1 MASKRTGLAPVVAT
15 TLCCVNAIARPL
27 VAALLLCHDPD
38 RAASRRV
45 RSRGCSG
52 DRSFCRGTVIA
63 FEDTLRWAVADR
75 LRAHP
80 RRQLALDG
88 RRHAAVAIVLVDSD
102 VERHDVDPVQEKG
115 IDWAE
120 VPGYPWDAVESVRL
134 DGRMVG
140 VAGGAA
146 FLLCRRPSRIKRH
159 ASQYALPGGRI
170 EAGEAPLDAAVR
182 ESAEELGLGLGAE
195 DVVGW
200 LDDRATRSGFVITPV
215 VLWGGV
221 DPALDPDPSEVM
233 AVYRVGLQ
241 ALLDCEPRLTPI
253 PQSRVPVLQL
263 PLGNDLIH
271 PPTGAI
277 LYQFREVALRGQL
290 GTCVDQL
297 EEPRFAW
304 R

>member
-1 MASKRTGLAPVVAT
+1 M
-15 TLCCVNAIARPL
+15 
-27 VAALLLCHDPD
+27 
-38 RAASRRV
+38 
-45 RSRGCSG
+45 
-52 DRSFCRGTVIA
+52 IA
-63 FEDTLRWAVADR
+63 FDGALRRAVADN

-80 RRQLALDG
+80 RRQLALEG

-102 VERHDVDPVQEKG
+102 AERHDVDPVLEQE

-120 VPGYPWDAVESVRL
+120 VPGYPWDAAESSRL

-146 FLLCRRPSRIKRH
+146 FLLCRRPSKIKRH

-170 EAGEAPLDAAVR
+170 EQDETPLDAALR
-182 ESAEELGLGLGAE
+182 EVAEELGLGLGAE
-195 DVVGW
+195 NVVGW

-221 DPALDPDPSEVM
+221 DPVLDPDPGEVM

-241 ALLDCEPRLTPI
+241 ALLDCQPRLTPI
-253 PQSRVPVLQL
+253 PQSGLPVLQL

-277 LYQFREVALRGQL
+277 LYQLREVALRGQI
-290 GTCVDQL
+290 GTRVDRL
-297 EEPRFAW
+297 EEPVFAW

>member
-1 MASKRTGLAPVVAT
+1 
-15 TLCCVNAIARPL
+15 
-27 VAALLLCHDPD
+27 
-38 RAASRRV
+38 
-45 RSRGCSG
+45 
-52 DRSFCRGTVIA
+52 VIT
-63 FEDTLRWAVADR
+63 FDDTLRQAVADR

-80 RRQLALDG
+80 RRQLALEG

-102 VERHDVDPVQEKG
+102 AERHDVDPIQQQDIE
-115 IDWAE
+115 WAE
-120 VPGYPWDAVESVRL
+120 VPGYPWDRTESARL

-170 EAGEAPLDAAVR
+170 EAGETPLDAALR
-182 ESAEELGLGLGAE
+182 ETAEELGLRLSAE
-195 DVVGW
+195 DLLGR
-200 LDDRATRSGFVITPV
+200 LDDRATRSGFVISPV
-215 VLWGGV
+215 VLWGGT
-221 DPALDPDPSEVM
+221 DPTLDPDPNEVM

-253 PQSRVPVLQL
+253 AQSSLPVLQL

-271 PPTGAI
+271 PPTGAL

-290 GTCVDQL
+290 GTRVDQL
-297 EEPRFAW
+297 EEPHFAW